1 MLLCS
6 QPRRVEVR
14 PPPHC
19 LKNVLNFPGETRQN
33 APAKYSYFMI
43 SSGHR
48 WTKPCAGLVL
58 KSVVNGTKV
67 QRSEHRYPMRQEW
80 LFCVMSLLSK
90 LVSPWNVRSIP
101 EVPGRRNSLR
111 RS

>member
-19 LKNVLNFPGETRQN
+19 LKHVLNFPGETRQN

-48 WTKPCAGLVL
+48 WTKPCAGRVL

-67 QRSEHRYPMRQEW
+67 QRSEHRYSMRQEW
-80 LFCVMSLLSK
+80 LF
-90 LVSPWNVRSIP
+90 
-101 EVPGRRNSLR
+101 
-111 RS
+111 